1 MSSSRCSFMRV
12 NAAGLTDFY
21 DEMIPDVS
29 DAEDCERKCIAR
41 EKVGDPCRSYTYDKL
56 GKLCYINHQD
66 SRSSGRSPL
75 STRNSD
81 LVHGTL
87 DDCIDFALKC
97 RNDAVEIHGLSMR
110 LFSGSMKTK
119 RRKDVICEK
128 EIAASYNFTV
138 QMPYQECGIEK
149 TETPF
154 RSHSGVVHVKEGSTN
169 LITIRDKILQV
180 YCHIHSQ
187 MEISNQMLTAQMVV
201 NEPNTTYRTLS
212 NNIIYVPSQAPRP
225 RYSLSVLNADGVE
238 TDIVRFGEHGWLSL
252 KVNDESE
259 SHIFVSNMK
268 ARGINSKH
276 TISLIGD
283 DGCVTH
289 RNYIVGISRPSPREI
304 RYKINFGG
312 FDEEAQ
318 FVYQALVET
327 CRFDCWPKCNEELW
341 LDDVEKTSLTENDVR
356 VKRAV
361 GPRQIELVQD
371 IYKVHGGR
379 ITILT
384 PVSSKRQMEAL
395 EINSD
400 RDILEKELFHE
411 EEVQVQMV
419 GVPPFLSFIFIQSV
433 MLQMNNQPITSALRH
448 CFSNDVTCLFTVILA
463 SIQLFLLASCM
474 CIICCY
480 IQQWRA
486 YRSSRI
492 PVPAEVQYQLNG
504 EASSSKTEAR
514 RVD

>member
-1 MSSSRCSFMRV
+1 MRM

-21 DEMIPDVS
+21 DEMISDVQ
-29 DAEDCERKCIAR
+29 DADECEQKCVAR
-41 EKVGDPCRSYTYDKL
+41 ERVGDPCRSYTYDKL
-56 GKLCYINHQD
+56 TKLCYISHQD

-75 STRNSD
+75 ATRNAN

-97 RNDAVEIHGLSMR
+97 RNDALEIHGLSMR

-128 EIAASYNFTV
+128 EVAASYDFTV
-138 QMPYQECGIEK
+138 QMPYRECGIEE

-180 YCHIHSQ
+180 NCHIHSQ
-187 MEISNQMLTAQMVV
+187 TDISNQMLTAQMIV

-212 NNIIYVPSQAPRP
+212 NNIIYVPSQSPRP
-225 RYSLSVLNADGVE
+225 RYSLSVLNADGIE
-238 TDIVRFGEHGWLSL
+238 TDVVRYGEHGWLSL

-268 ARGINSKH
+268 ARVINSEH
-276 TISLIGD
+276 TINLIGD

-289 RNYIVGISRPSPREI
+289 RNYIMGISRPSPREI

-312 FDEEAQ
+312 FDEKAQ

-327 CRFDCWPKCNEELW
+327 CRFDCWPKCNQELW
-341 LDDVEKTSLTENDVR
+341 LDDMEKKELSDNNLR

-361 GPRQIELVQD
+361 GPRQIELIQD

-384 PVSSKRQMEAL
+384 PLSPARQLKEL
-395 EINSD
+395 EIKSD
-400 RDILEKELFHE
+400 PDILEKELLQE
-411 EEVQVQMV
+411 EGVQVEMV
-419 GVPPFLSFIFIQSV
+419 WLSAPYSATHLYPENLG
-433 MLQMNNQPITSALRH
+433 LQMNNQPITSALRH

-463 SIQLFLLASCM
+463 AIQLFLLASCI
-474 CIICCY
+474 CIVYCY

-486 YRSSRI
+486 YRNSMVST
-492 PVPAEVQYQLNG
+492 PAQVQYQLN
-504 EASSSKTEAR
+504 EATSSSKTEAR
-514 RVD
+514 RVE